1 MRTAAVHRSQMTRS
15 RILGAIFLCFIA
27 NCAGAQAADHQRDL
41 GVADQR
47 RCEPSDKSANYISV
61 DDLDRLRRMSKG
73 RPETVAFSQL
83 SLENGAVITEALRI
97 GPAGAFSAARVLRD
111 LAIIQALDQQA
122 RCESG
127 KCDKDAII
135 SQFKVDSP
143 TDPKR
148 QWGEIRDRWVK
159 FRDDDASAAQA
170 CLGKWRTRPAAPGVA
185 VAEVSQVNPGKSP
198 PGSHGEGSTSD
209 ARRPSKEATL
219 APELVG
225 LKPAE
230 IRFCQVRSTDAQDK
244 SEVSD
249 EQVRQLRDDYRRGD
263 VTILADMNPKY
274 REPLEEAL
282 RVGPGAGYFAHRAL
296 RNLII
301 IKEVQQQ
308 VTCSA
313 GKSCS
318 PSDDIRA
325 LKRNDSWPETLALW
339 KSVRDTDLE
348 RSLPCM
354 KYSKTLPT
362 LELAPAVVASTEDGK
377 SGGHAVCDSDS
388 AHAPIMVY
396 FAKNQAVIGGAQLA
410 KLATAAALMKECPSL
425 RASVAGYT
433 DQDGRRRFNMRL
445 SRARAAAVEAYL
457 VHSVVKSDRVEI
469 HGYGVPRW
477 LSARATRQSK
487 AHDRRAEIRI
497 RKMAE
502 SNDEDCLSRTDSC
515 VNCGRCK
522 PGENLTCSNIGIVC
536 QPGQVRCVKR
546 YGNAPK

>member
-1 MRTAAVHRSQMTRS
+1 MTRS
-15 RILGAIFLCFIA
+15 RVLGAIVLCFIA
-27 NCAGAQAADHQRDL
+27 NGAGAQAADHQRGL
-41 GVADQR
+41 GAAEQW
-47 RCEPSDKSANYISV
+47 RCEPSTKSANYISV
-61 DDLDRLRRMSKG
+61 DDLDRLRRISKET
-73 RPETVAFSQL
+73 PETVAFSQL

-127 KCDKDAII
+127 TCDKDAII
-135 SQFKVDSP
+135 AQFQIDSQ
-143 TDPKR
+143 TDPQR
-148 QWGEIRDRWVK
+148 EWGEIRDRWIT
-159 FRDDDASAAQA
+159 FRDADARAARG
-170 CLGKWRTRPAAPGVA
+170 CLETWRTRPAAPGVT
-185 VAEVSQVNPGKSP
+185 VADVSPGKLP
-198 PGSHGEGSTSD
+198 PEKPGEGPTNG
-209 ARRPSKEATL
+209 ARRPSKEASL

-225 LKPAE
+225 LNPAE

-263 VTILADMNPKY
+263 VTVLADMNPKY

-301 IKEVQQQ
+301 IKEVQRQ

-325 LKRNDSWPETLALW
+325 LKRGNSWPETLALW
-339 KSVRDTDLE
+339 KSVRDTDLQ
-348 RSLPCM
+348 RSLTCM

-362 LELAPAVVASTEDGK
+362 LELRPVVVASTEDGK
-377 SGGHAVCDSDS
+377 SGDHAVCNIDS
-388 AHAPIMVY
+388 ARDPIMVY
-396 FAKNQAVIGGAQLA
+396 FAKNQAVIAGAQLA

-445 SRARAAAVEAYL
+445 SQARAVAVKAYL
-457 VHSVVKSDRVEI
+457 VEGGVKSGQIET
-469 HGYGVPRW
+469 HGYGVARW

-487 AHDRRAEIRI
+487 AHDRRAEVQI
-497 RKMAE
+497 RKMVE
-502 SNDEDCLSRTDSC
+502 SNDEDCLSRTDGC
-515 VNCGRCK
+515 VNCVRSK
-522 PGENLTCSNIGIVC
+522 PGENFTCSNIGIAC
-536 QPGQVRCVKR
+536 QPGTVQCVKQ

>member
-1 MRTAAVHRSQMTRS
+1 MTRS
-15 RILGAIFLCFIA
+15 RVLGAIILCFIA
-27 NCAGAQAADHQRDL
+27 NGAGVQAADHQRDL
-41 GVADQR
+41 VAADQW
-47 RCEPSDKSANYISV
+47 RCEPSDKSAKYISV
-61 DDLDRLRRMSKG
+61 DDLDRLRRMSMET
-73 RPETVAFSQL
+73 PETIAFSQL
-83 SLENGAVITEALRI
+83 SFENGAVITEALRI

-127 KCDKDAII
+127 KCGKDAII
-135 SQFKVDSP
+135 AQFKTASQ
-143 TDPKR
+143 TDPQR
-148 QWGEIRDRWVK
+148 EWGEIRDRWIK
-159 FRDDDASAAQA
+159 FRDADASAAQN
-170 CLGKWRTRPAAPGVA
+170 CLETWRTRPAAPRITLA
-185 VAEVSQVNPGKSP
+185 DVSLGKLLP
-198 PGSHGEGSTSD
+198 EKPGEGPTNN
-209 ARRPSKEATL
+209 ARRPPKEASL
-219 APELVG
+219 ASELIG
-225 LKPAE
+225 LNPAE

-263 VTILADMNPKY
+263 VTILADMNLKY

-282 RVGPGAGYFAHRAL
+282 RVGPRAGYFAHRVL

-301 IKEVQQQ
+301 IKELQRQ

-313 GKSCS
+313 RKLCS

-339 KSVRDTDLE
+339 KSARDTDLQ
-348 RSLPCM
+348 RSLACM

-362 LELAPAVVASTEDGK
+362 LELAPVVVASTEVVKRGD
-377 SGGHAVCDSDS
+377 HAVCNTDS
-388 AHAPIMVY
+388 ARDPIMVY
-396 FAKNQAVIGGAQLA
+396 FAKNQAVIAGAQLA

-445 SRARAAAVEAYL
+445 SRARAAAVAAYL
-457 VHSVVKSDRVEI
+457 VEGGVKSGQIET
-469 HGYGVPRW
+469 HGYGVARW

-497 RKMAE
+497 RKMVE
-502 SNDEDCLSRTDSC
+502 SNDEDCLSRTDGC
-515 VNCGRCK
+515 VNCVRSK
-522 PGENLTCSNIGIVC
+522 PGENFTCSNIGIAC
-536 QPGQVRCVKR
+536 QPGSVQCVKR